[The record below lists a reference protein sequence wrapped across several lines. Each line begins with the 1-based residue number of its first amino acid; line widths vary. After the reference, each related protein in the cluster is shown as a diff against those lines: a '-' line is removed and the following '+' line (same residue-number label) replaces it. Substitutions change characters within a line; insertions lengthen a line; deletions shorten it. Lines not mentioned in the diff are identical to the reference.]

1 MDATESLHSPLTD
14 EAGQQQCVLCGEWMP
29 MSGHY
34 FDADR
39 SSPTGFRGDCKQC
52 RAENRKARENSRL
65 DERIQRLE
73 ETALTFIDKVSTTN
87 VHVPVEVDNV
97 AEELLYV
104 FGGPRGFAQHVLAN
118 YLSAK
123 PGSSVRQKA
132 LDRIITLFERVDQRT
147 GGALAQ
153 KSSEEL
159 KDELERRLTQTGLRI
174 VDASTA

>member
-1 MDATESLHSPLTD
+1 MAEVERFAGPVTD
-14 EAGQQQCVLCGEWMP
+14 EQGQQQCVSCGEFLP

-39 SSPTGFRGDCKQC
+39 SSTTGYRADCKQC
-52 RAENRKARENSRL
+52 RAEDRKGKENRRL

-73 ETALTFIDKVSTTN
+73 ETALTFIEKVATTN
-87 VHVPVEVDNV
+87 VHVPVEVDAV
-97 AEELLYV
+97 AEEVLYV
-104 FGGPRGFAQHVLAN
+104 FGGPRGFAQHILAN

-123 PGSSVRQKA
+123 PGSPVRQKT
-132 LDRIITLFERVDQRT
+132 LDRIVTLFERVDQKT
-147 GGALAQ
+147 GGVLAQ

-159 KDELERRLTQTGLRI
+159 KEELERRLNQTGLRI